1 METFDSKG
9 RLDELCFK
17 RLQERVQQTFFFDGY
32 LNLVLFVY
40 YDIFQR
46 KQDLFIGGT
55 QVMIKVLGPLPTIKN
70 CLKFCMKL
78 VSLRKQSFNS
88 TVVFPLN
95 FSKNALQNI
104 HFFHPK
110 HLLNVRFKISFLSI
124 HLHSVWTLLTRVCF
138 QTFTEAFLP
147 LKTKLVIMFVGTFL

>member
-1 METFDSKG
+1 MFQETIGKSS
-9 RLDELCFK
+9 
-17 RLQERVQQTFFFDGY
+17 TNFFFDGY

-104 HFFHPK
+104 HFFQAK
-110 HLLNVRFKISFLSI
+110 YLYNVHFKIQFLNI
-124 HLHSVWTLLTRVCF
+124 YLHGVRTLLTRVCF
-138 QTFTEAFLP
+138 QTFTEAFSP
-147 LKTKLVIMFVGTFL
+147 LKTKLVIRFVGTFL